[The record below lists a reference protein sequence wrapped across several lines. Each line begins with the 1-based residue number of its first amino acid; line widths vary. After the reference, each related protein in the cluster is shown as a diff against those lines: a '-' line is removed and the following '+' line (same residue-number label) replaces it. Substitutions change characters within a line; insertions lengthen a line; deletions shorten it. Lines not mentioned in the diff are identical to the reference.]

1 MASAARNPVRPAE
14 PTFREQGM
22 PEFEFTAWV
31 SVFAPAGVPAPVL
44 ERLNAVVRK
53 AVDSP
58 EMAQTLAKTGG
69 TAMHFDQQ
77 ETQAFYGREVARW
90 ARYIKDSGVKPEQ

>member
-1 MASAARNPVRPAE
+1 MNE
-14 PTFREQGM
+14 I
-22 PEFEFTAWV
+22 EFTAWV
-31 SVFAPAGVPAPVL
+31 AVFAPTGVPAPVL

-58 EMAQTLAKTGG
+58 EMVQTQARTGG
-69 TAMHFDQQ
+69 TVMHFNLQ